1 MSKTHVHGEEVPEA
15 EKIQPCSTV
24 VFLLSRCRFKNSL
37 LNLPLICHQLIF
49 MFLYKLYNLGCDT
62 GHFTNQSEQ
71 QKS

>member
-37 LNLPLICHQLIF
+37 LNLPPTYIYVFVQTIQLG
-49 MFLYKLYNLGCDT
+49 M
-62 GHFTNQSEQ
+62 
-71 QKS
+71 